1 MVSALWKRVSQAC
14 PGLVLQISSKK
25 DSRTL
30 RHAWTSGKN
39 LGWIGSMHSSHKG
52 GTGNQPTKS
61 HYWGWSEIM
70 MIKIPRMCR
79 MELRDPSCHEFCPTN
94 TLPLALHCFRSSVLP
109 FSEGLFQF
117 DSFQFF
123 WLPSDIVLQCSWSH
137 FDPPL
142 TFNLKKNHET
152 LLQKLCCFLKII
164 CLPENFIA
172 IWHNHFLLLV

>member
-1 MVSALWKRVSQAC
+1 MEEGFTSVSW
-14 PGLVLQISSKK
+14 
-25 DSRTL
+25 
-30 RHAWTSGKN
+30 SGASDLFKEGFTHTETRMN
-39 LGWIGSMHSSHKG
+39 IWDKFRMKLIGSMHSSHKG